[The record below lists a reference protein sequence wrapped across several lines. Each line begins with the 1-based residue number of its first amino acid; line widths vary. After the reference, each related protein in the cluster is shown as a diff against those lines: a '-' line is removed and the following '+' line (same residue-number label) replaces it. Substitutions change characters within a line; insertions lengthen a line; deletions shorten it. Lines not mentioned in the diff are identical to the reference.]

1 MSEENHE
8 PKETGLKAKRVVF
21 EHGKYRV
28 VVEER
33 EYQDCGAYYWRT
45 QFIVYPDEIEC
56 DSEHEALLKLLEIVC
71 TALDEREAHWQS
83 KLRALVVEKNT
94 K

>member
-1 MSEENHE
+1 MSEETHE

-28 VVEER
+28 VIEER
-33 EYQDCGAYYWRT
+33 EQTDGGAFWWET
-45 QFIVYPDEIEC
+45 KFVVYPFEIEC
-56 DSEHEALLKLLEIVC
+56 DNEHEALLKLLEIVC
-71 TALDEREAHWQS
+71 EKLDEREAHWQK